1 MPPRRR
7 NFFYGLPDDILRHI
21 IACLPTKNAVGTS
34 LISRQWIDLWTE
46 VEFHQ
51 LALDDSDLLEPD
63 LSPDTIAWSF
73 QEFVSDILD
82 RVNLLVIRRFYL
94 HCLQSYDAEVLRDW
108 VVRGWT
114 NNVVEVDIR
123 VDNIN
128 EDNFLDLPS
137 NLCTSTALKVL
148 KLQGNITLDP
158 DPDQRV
164 IFPSLRILHMDVIQL
179 GVSGHHRDLYRCC
192 PVLDDLYVRGNI
204 AEPLPF
210 QFDVVSTS
218 VRNLN
223 SEFYL
228 EDKHFDNEDNVSLTF
243 EINTQNLVC
252 LELRENFFAQY
263 ILRNL
268 NLLEKADIGIGGVF
282 MCPRGGGF
290 DFDHWSDE
298 RISFLPEV
306 YNVNSLAL
314 SGCTVGVSICFF
326 FFIILSFKQNAGAAS
341 SDDDDDFT
349 GGHVE
354 LLPTFYSLEKLKL
367 GFVYC
372 CSWNFLPFALERSPF
387 LQSLDLE
394 KEAKGEFPDCVQ
406 RWEERDVP
414 ADCLRNCLRGISV
427 RGFGGK
433 LHELQVIEYLLK
445 NARVLR
451 RMDIYASAEGG
462 AGAF

>member
-1 MPPRRR
+1 M
-7 NFFYGLPDDILRHI
+7 
-21 IACLPTKNAVGTS
+21 
-34 LISRQWIDLWTE
+34 
-46 VEFHQ
+46 EFHQ
-51 LALDDSDLLEPD
+51 LAFDDSDLLQPD
-63 LSPDTIAWSF
+63 LSPDTIEWSC

-108 VVRGWT
+108 VVCGWA

-137 NLCTSTALKVL
+137 NLCTSTALEVL

-158 DPDQRV
+158 DPDQQI

-179 GVSGHHRDLYRCC
+179 GVNGHYRDLYRHC

-210 QFDVVSTS
+210 QFHVVSTS

-252 LELRENFFAQY
+252 LDLRENFFAQY

-282 MCPRGGGF
+282 MCPRAGGF

-298 RISFLPEV
+298 RISFLREL

-314 SGCTVGVSICFF
+314 SGCTVEVSVF
-326 FFIILSFKQNAGAAS
+326 SFS
-341 SDDDDDFT
+341 
-349 GGHVE
+349 
-354 LLPTFYSLEKLKL
+354 
-367 GFVYC
+367 
-372 CSWNFLPFALERSPF
+372 
-387 LQSLDLE
+387 
-394 KEAKGEFPDCVQ
+394 
-406 RWEERDVP
+406 
-414 ADCLRNCLRGISV
+414 
-427 RGFGGK
+427 
-433 LHELQVIEYLLK
+433 
-445 NARVLR
+445 
-451 RMDIYASAEGG
+451 
-462 AGAF
+462 